1 MNKLSYKEKVFLIVF
16 VAFVTIF
23 ELYHVAIDTNPPT
36 ILRVAYA
43 FIYLLFAFAS
53 PSLIPIYTVVNLIVE
68 RFSSSFGEF
77 LPNTLLF
84 HIAVLTFGILCVRY
98 KGNMSPVKSYNH
110 KSLLWFY
117 ILYIY
122 AIASLVLHVDIAPDF
137 NFLINGA
144 FMFVFLY
151 FLTISKDKYLINLLK
166 YAIVAISIVCLI
178 GLFNYD
184 NLVGEYGTSL
194 GDVERLEWKD
204 ANYFS
209 FFIGLM
215 LLITLYLARSSH
227 SKGTQRLY
235 TGVALLLLIT
245 LTSLISRGAI
255 VALAVSVIY
264 YYRKDLLRWRNL
276 GYLLFVVIAIG
287 GLYYAGVLDG
297 LIMRFMSEDVQ
308 TGSGRTDIWE
318 VGINTFFNK
327 NSATILLGAGEGQAS
342 SMAYMNGT
350 YWSPHN
356 NYLSVLYEYGVIGVM
371 FFCIWLC
378 SMFLYAKKRESR
390 ALMIFIIV
398 NCMTIVPFT
407 YVAPIWFVIP
417 VILIWDKRLSK
428 IMQ

>member
-245 LTSLISRGAI
+245 MASLISRGAI
-255 VALAVSVIY
+255 VALALSVIY

-327 NSATILLGAGEGQAS
+327 NSATILFGAGEGQAS

>member
-23 ELYHVAIDTNPPT
+23 ELYHIAIDTNPPT

-151 FLTISKDKYLINLLK
+151 FLTISKDKYLTTLLK
-166 YAIVAISIVCLI
+166 FAIAAISIVCLI

-184 NLVGEYGTSL
+184 NLVGEYDTSF

-215 LLITLYLARSSH
+215 LLFALYLAKATRS
-227 SKGTQRLY
+227 KCYQRMY
-235 TGVALLLLIT
+235 TGVALLLLVT
-245 LTSLISRGAI
+245 MASLISRGAI
-255 VALAVSVIY
+255 VALGVSVIY
-264 YYRKDLLRWRNL
+264 YYRKDLFKWRNL
-276 GYLLFVVIAIG
+276 GYLLFVGIAIG
-287 GLYYAGVLDG
+287 SLYYLGVLDG
-297 LIMRFMSEDVQ
+297 MIMRFLSEDVQ

-318 VGINTFFNK
+318 VGLSTFFSK
-327 NSATILLGAGEGQAS
+327 NPATVLFGAGEGQAA
-342 SMAYMNGT
+342 SMAYINGA

-356 NYLSVLYEYGVIGVM
+356 NYLSIMYTYGVIGLFV
-371 FFCIWLC
+371 FCSWLV
-378 SMFLYAKKRESR
+378 SMFALSRTRESR
-390 ALMIFIIV
+390 GAILFIIV

-407 YVAPIWFVIP
+407 YVAAVWMIVP
-417 VILIWDKRLSK
+417 VILIWDRRLCHNIK
-428 IMQ
+428 

>member
-23 ELYHVAIDTNPPT
+23 ELYHIAIDTNPPT

-151 FLTISKDKYLINLLK
+151 FLTISKDKYLITLIK
-166 YAIVAISIVCLI
+166 FAVFAISIVCLI

-184 NLVGEYGTSL
+184 NLVGEYDTSL
-194 GDVERLEWKD
+194 GEVERLEWKD

-215 LLITLYLARSSH
+215 LLFTLYLARSAH
-227 SKGTQRLY
+227 LKAYQRLY

-245 LTSLISRGAI
+245 MISLISRGAI
-255 VALAVSVIY
+255 VALAISVIY
-264 YYRKDLLRWRNL
+264 YYRKDLLKCRNL
-276 GYLLFVVIAIG
+276 GYLVFVVTAIV
-287 GLYYAGVLDG
+287 GLFYAGILDG

-318 VGINTFFNK
+318 IGINTFFSK
-327 NSATILLGAGEGQAS
+327 GPATILFGAGEGQAS
-342 SMAYMNGT
+342 TMAYMNGT

-356 NYLSVLYEYGVIGVM
+356 NYLSVLYDYGVIGVAI
-371 FFCIWLC
+371 FCIWLW
-378 SMFLYAKKRESR
+378 SMVLYAKKRESR

>member
-43 FIYLLFAFAS
+43 FIYLLFAFVS

-184 NLVGEYGTSL
+184 NLVGEYDTSL

-215 LLITLYLARSSH
+215 LLFTLYLAKAAR
-227 SKGTQRLY
+227 SKGYQRLY
-235 TGVALLLLIT
+235 TGVALLLLVT
-245 LTSLISRGAI
+245 MASLISRGAI
-255 VALAVSVIY
+255 VSLVIAVIY

-276 GYLLFVVIAIG
+276 GYVFFVLIVLG
-287 GLYYAGVLDG
+287 GLYYVGLLDG
-297 LIMRFMSEDVQ
+297 LIMRFLSEDVQ
-308 TGSGRTDIWE
+308 TGSGRTDIWAI
-318 VGINTFFNK
+318 GLDTFFSK
-327 NSATILLGAGEGQAS
+327 SPTTILFGAGEGQAA
-342 SMAYMNGT
+342 SMAYINGS

-356 NYLSVLYEYGVIGVM
+356 NYLAIMYNYGIIGLSI
-371 FFCIWLC
+371 FCYWLV
-378 SMFLYAKKRESR
+378 SMFVLSKTRECR
-390 ALMIFIIV
+390 AAVLFIIV

-407 YVAPIWFVIP
+407 YVAAVWIIVPL
-417 VILIWDKRLSK
+417 ILVWDRRIFAILR
-428 IMQ
+428 